1 MLASCA
7 SGNQPINGTGYAT
20 TDDGVQIHYRLLGP
34 KDAPVIWVG
43 YPWTKGW
50 SDVMEEIGAGRYGE
64 EAAQQIIAGRAQG
77 CFNSSLSICPST
89 M

>member
-1 MLASCA
+1 M
-7 SGNQPINGTGYAT
+7 NGTGYVT

-50 SDVMEEIGAGRYGE
+50 SDVMEEMGAGR
-64 EAAQQIIAGRAQG
+64 
-77 CFNSSLSICPST
+77 
-89 M
+89 

>member
-1 MLASCA
+1 MRLLHILAFLMLASCA
-7 SGNQPINGTGYAT
+7 SVNQPMNGTGYVT

-50 SDVMEEIGAGRYGE
+50 SDVMEEMGAGR
-64 EAAQQIIAGRAQG
+64 
-77 CFNSSLSICPST
+77 
-89 M
+89 